1 MGTISSSPF
10 TTRHGPAAP
19 GAPASCR
26 PPGRAVFV
34 HAFCLPAV
42 PAEVP
47 GARRRAARVLREWGL
62 REDGLHTAQLVISE
76 LVGNAVR
83 HAVPHTTRATVRLT
97 RTSATLTL
105 TVHDGHP
112 ALPRLRFATDP
123 EQDGGRGLMI
133 VDCLARE
140 AGGALQIRRTPSRG
154 KEVRAIFRAA
164 DCAHGHATA
173 CPAGLCPYM
182 QFDVERRAR

>member
-1 MGTISSSPF
+1 M
-10 TTRHGPAAP
+10 
-19 GAPASCR
+19 
-26 PPGRAVFV
+26 
-34 HAFCLPAV
+34 
-42 PAEVP
+42 
-47 GARRRAARVLREWGL
+47 LREWGL

-83 HAVPHTTRATVRLT
+83 HAVPHTTRATVKLA

-112 ALPRLRFATDP
+112 ALPRLRFAADP

-140 AGGALQIRRTPSRG
+140 AGGALQIRRTPRHG
-154 KEVRAIFRAA
+154 KEVRGVPRRGLRPRPRDGLPGRTVPVHAVRRGAPTALRGRAPGLSAPPPALGDGARRGAGEGSPPAAIR
-164 DCAHGHATA
+164 
-173 CPAGLCPYM
+173 
-182 QFDVERRAR
+182 